1 MKKDYYQI
9 LGVSKNATPEE
20 IKKQYKILVKKYHPD
35 ISKEPNA
42 EEKFKEIQEAY
53 EVLSDPQKKAMY
65 DNYGYDKS
73 YTNNYNYNQN
83 ASYYYT
89 NVDFDDIFEQMEQ
102 MNHMQRNVVRVKPW
116 QILLTLIIIFSIL
129 IIVSIAFLKLLP
141 YILLI
146 GGLVMIITFIFK
158 R

>member
-1 MKKDYYQI
+1 M
-9 LGVSKNATPEE
+9 
-20 IKKQYKILVKKYHPD
+20 LVKKYHPD

-53 EVLSDPQKKAMY
+53 EILSDPQKKAMY
-65 DNYGYDKS
+65 DNYGYDK
-73 YTNNYNYNQN
+73 NYNHNFNFNQDQN
-83 ASYYYT
+83 ANYYYT
-89 NVDFDDIFEQMEQ
+89 NVDFDDIFEQMEE
-102 MNHMQRNVVRVKPW
+102 MNRMQRNVVRVKPW
-116 QILLTLIIIFSIL
+116 QLLLTLIIIFSIL

-146 GGLVMIITFIFK
+146 GGLVLIITFIFK